1 MDAAGLLKRQ
11 GWRGDGH
18 ALSHTGNGLKKP
30 LLVSKKVDV
39 LGLGVNKHAAVSDQW
54 WMRAFDQGLKDLGT
68 GKKGV
73 LGNIREKGIV
83 HGGLYGRFVKGE
95 GVPGTFDIVKQQEA
109 NGEKKRKRG
118 GDDDGSEA
126 KRLKKLEK
134 KARREAEGKN
144 GTLEKEQAKA
154 ESRRK
159 RKHEEGQGEKARI
172 VGKQEGKAASIKK
185 SKADDADTADTA
197 SVIDAEGKVRFTCS
211 KHEPVPLD
219 PTIWEGIDIT
229 TLPKAVRKARREWMS
244 QQRQTQKSGESKRT
258 ASDDQSKSEQKTKRD
273 ASDAPKKVKKKEL
286 GSNYTPTDSSRKDR
300 TKKSK
305 KS

>member
-1 MDAAGLLKRQ
+1 MDAADLLKRQ

-95 GVPGTFDIVKQQEA
+95 GVPGTFDIAKQQEA
-109 NGEKKRKRG
+109 NGEKKRKRSG
-118 GDDDGSEA
+118 EDENES
-126 KRLKKLEK
+126 KRSRKSEK
-134 KARREAEGKN
+134 KTKREA
-144 GTLEKEQAKA
+144 GTKASASEREQAKSA
-154 ESRRK
+154 TRRK
-159 RKHEEGQGEKARI
+159 RKHAEEPEQQPVKEDEQPEKAS
-172 VGKQEGKAASIKK
+172 KKK
-185 SKADDADTADTA
+185 SKAEYADTADTV
-197 SVIDAEGKVRFTCS
+197 SVIDADGKVRFTCS

-219 PTIWEGIDIT
+219 PTIWEGIDVT

-244 QQRQTQKSGESKRT
+244 QQKETQKSRDSKET
-258 ASDDQSKSEQKTKRD
+258 GSDVQSKSKQK
-273 ASDAPKKVKKKEL
+273 AKKE
-286 GSNYTPTDSSRKDR
+286 DMESSRKDR